1 MAYGKLLVGL
11 MLGCVASM
19 AVVGPA
25 GAAPGASASAG
36 AAGSGDPLFPFAG
49 NGGYDV
55 QRYRLDLDWQPET
68 NMLVASERLVATAT
82 QSLSSFNLD
91 LTGLTVE
98 AVRVNGRPAGFTRA
112 GQELTVTPAKPLR
125 EHGKFVVSLDYSG
138 VPEVVTDPDGSVEGW
153 VPTEDG
159 VFVVGEPQ
167 GSPAWFAVNNSPA
180 DKAEFDVSMTVPEG
194 LTAVG
199 NGRLVSER
207 SARGK
212 SIFRWVERS
221 AMAPYLATITVG
233 RFDVARGV
241 TPGGVPTYVAV
252 DPGQAHEAAPVL
264 AQLPA
269 MVDFFTGVY
278 GSYPFE
284 EVGAIV
290 DNAPEVGYALETQT
304 KPVFDA
310 APDAQTLAHELAHQ
324 WFGNAVTL
332 TLWSDIWLN
341 EGFATWSEWLWTEH
355 AGGRT
360 VHDTYLALRA
370 EPADSELWNPA
381 PAGLSDPGDIFARS
395 VYDRGAMT
403 LQALREEIGDDAFF
417 QVLRCW
423 YAEHRDGNVTTADF
437 VALSE
442 RVSGQDLQPFFRTWL
457 YTPGK
462 PAI

>member
-1 MAYGKLLVGL
+1 MTYGKLLVGL
-11 MLGCVASM
+11 VLGCVA
-19 AVVGPA
+19 ATALVGPA
-25 GAAPGASASAG
+25 GAAPGAAASAG
-36 AAGSGDPLFPFAG
+36 AAGGGDRLFPFAG

-55 QRYRLDLDWQPET
+55 QRYRLDLHWQPGT
-68 NMLVASERLVATAT
+68 NMLVASEQLVATAT

-91 LTGLTVE
+91 LTGLTVN
-98 AVRVNGRPAGFTRA
+98 AVRVNGRQARFTRV
-112 GQELTVTPAKPLR
+112 GQELTVTPGKPLR
-125 EHGKFVVSLDYSG
+125 EDRRFVVSLDYSG
-138 VPEVVTDPDGSVEGW
+138 VPKVVTDPDGSVEGW

-167 GSPAWFAVNNSPA
+167 GSPSWFAVNNSPA

-199 NGRLVSER
+199 NGRLVSQR

-212 SIFRWVERS
+212 STFRWVERS

-252 DPGQAHEAAPVL
+252 DPAQAKSAAPVL
-264 AQLPA
+264 AELPA
-269 MVDFFTGVY
+269 MVDFFAGVY
-278 GSYPFE
+278 GKYPFE

-290 DNAPEVGYALETQT
+290 DHTPQVGYALETQT
-304 KPVFDA
+304 KPVFDT
-310 APDAQTLAHELAHQ
+310 APDAETLAHELAHQ
-324 WFGNAVTL
+324 WFGDAVTV
-332 TLWSDIWLN
+332 TRWSDIWLN

-360 VHDTYLALRA
+360 AHDTFLALRA

-381 PAGLSDPGDIFARS
+381 PAELGDPGDIFARS

-403 LQALREEIGDDAFF
+403 LQALRERIGDDAFF
-417 QVLRCW
+417 KVLHCW
-423 YAEHRDGNVTTADF
+423 YAEHRYGNVTTADF

-442 RVSGQDLQPFFRTWL
+442 RVSGKNLQSFFQTWL
-457 YTPGK
+457 HMPGK
-462 PAI
+462 PAS

>member
-1 MAYGKLLVGL
+1 
-11 MLGCVASM
+11 
-19 AVVGPA
+19 
-25 GAAPGASASAG
+25 
-36 AAGSGDPLFPFAG
+36 
-49 NGGYDV
+49 
-55 QRYRLDLDWQPET
+55 
-68 NMLVASERLVATAT
+68 MLVASERLVATAT

-98 AVRVNGRPAGFTRA
+98 AVRVNGRPAGFTRV
-112 GQELTVTPAKPLR
+112 GQELTVTPSKPLR
-125 EHGKFVVSLDYSG
+125 EDGRFVVSLDYSG
-138 VPEVVTDPDGSVEGW
+138 VPEVVTDPDGSLEGW
-153 VPTEDG
+153 IPTEDG

-167 GSPAWFAVNNSPA
+167 GSPSWFAVNNSPA

-199 NGRLVSER
+199 NGRLVSQR

-212 SIFRWVERS
+212 STFRWLERS

-252 DPGQAHEAAPVL
+252 DPGHAEAAAPVL

-290 DNAPEVGYALETQT
+290 DHAPEVGYALETQT
-304 KPVFDA
+304 KPVFDT
-310 APDAQTLAHELAHQ
+310 APDAETLAHELAHQ

-332 TLWSDIWLN
+332 TQWSDIWLN

-355 AGGRT
+355 AGGQT
-360 VHDTYLALRA
+360 AHDTYLALRA
-370 EPADSELWNPA
+370 EPADSDLWNPA
-381 PAGLSDPGDIFARS
+381 PAGLSDPADIFARS

-403 LQALREEIGDDAFF
+403 LQALRERIGDDAFF
-417 QVLRCW
+417 RVLRCW
-423 YAEHRDGNVTTADF
+423 YAEHRYGNVTTADF

-442 RVSGQDLQPFFRTWL
+442 RVSGQDLQPFLRTWL

-462 PAI
+462 PAS